1 MPLPRPL
8 SIRASLLKWSACFAA
23 FWVSSSAL
31 ADNASEALR
40 IISLAA
46 NHASQG
52 RSILIRNTILMQ
64 AAQAKAEDILAR
76 NYFNHTDPSGIGPNR
91 LAESYGYQ
99 LPSFY
104 SQSQSAN
111 NIESLYAESGYG
123 PSNADR
129 AFESWLESTGHR
141 SHLLAENSFYAD
153 QTHVGVG
160 VASGGGEN
168 VFVFLSAPPFN
179 GGQGAFIAVD
189 TWSASYADANLYY
202 SIYSALGDTNTAA
215 GLYFFFRGLGDYS
228 YSMAYGNEAA
238 AAYSYY
244 NAISLYYYY
253 ISISRGD
260 LRAASYYFNFY
271 LGIALYYYHIGNG
284 DSNTASQLYN
294 HYINLAYSA
303 YR

>member
-1 MPLPRPL
+1 MPLPRSLP
-8 SIRASLLKWSACFAA
+8 IRAVFIKWSVCLAA
-23 FWVSSSAL
+23 LLIPISAL
-31 ADNASEALR
+31 ADNAAEALR

-52 RSILIRNTILMQ
+52 RPILIRNTILMQ

-76 NYFNHTDPSGIGPNR
+76 NYFNHTDPSGVGPNR

-99 LPSFY
+99 LPAFY
-104 SQSQSAN
+104 GQSLNAN

-123 PSNADR
+123 PSSADR
-129 AFESWLESTGHR
+129 AFESWLESPGHR

-160 VASGGGEN
+160 VASAGGEN

-179 GGQGAFIAVD
+179 GGQGAFVAVD

-202 SIYSALGDTNTAA
+202 SIYSAIGDTNTAA
-215 GLYFFFRGLGDYS
+215 GLYYYYRGLGDYN
-228 YSMAYGNEAA
+228 YSTAYGNVAV

-244 NAISLYYYY
+244 NGISLYYYY
-253 ISISRGD
+253 ISLSRGD
-260 LRAASYYFNFY
+260 LRAASYYFNLY
-271 LGIALYYYHIGNG
+271 LGVALFYYYSGNG
-284 DSNTASQLYN
+284 DTNTASELYHLYVN
-294 HYINLAYSA
+294 RANSA